1 MTDASRDNGNVGIL
15 DEVRLINSSLR
26 RVGQQVRMNVV
37 QAESAAATL
46 DQDGKTISKSLNEHK
61 YELKG
66 ALSSTSRR
74 LRQLQYSE
82 QKEKIF
88 LSLAVSVFLAVVVY
102 IISKRMGILSSL
114 WFIVQCK
121 IIVHGHGH
129 GHGHGYVPPT
139 PPSEVI
145 VAVAMSKDRSRAE
158 AWKQQA
164 AAASGRRRK
173 NAPAQPAPLYLPGGQ
188 GAAAVSAEARTR
200 GGAGTG
206 AGAGVGG
213 VTETQSLLLND
224 VSARDAPP
232 RFSMMTPS
240 GMAAAAPG
248 DALSPVSESSGPP
261 LSPAPL
267 SRNSNG
273 NGYSIGAS
281 LPRGVTWR

>member
-121 IIVHGHGH
+121 I
-129 GHGHGYVPPT
+129 
-139 PPSEVI
+139 
-145 VAVAMSKDRSRAE
+145 M
-158 AWKQQA
+158 
-164 AAASGRRRK
+164 
-173 NAPAQPAPLYLPGGQ
+173 
-188 GAAAVSAEARTR
+188 
-200 GGAGTG
+200 
-206 AGAGVGG
+206 
-213 VTETQSLLLND
+213 
-224 VSARDAPP
+224 
-232 RFSMMTPS
+232 
-240 GMAAAAPG
+240 
-248 DALSPVSESSGPP
+248 
-261 LSPAPL
+261 
-267 SRNSNG
+267 
-273 NGYSIGAS
+273 
-281 LPRGVTWR
+281 